1 MHRRG
6 NSPAGSRGFAL
17 IGLISALGMIAMV
30 LVAGYSALYA
40 RQADAI
46 LDKSKLAWLEDAAK
60 SLEVHYF
67 SDPSMAIAGSNEA
80 VMQNAGVIPRWEAH
94 VLVSGEMTD
103 AATGIRYVSLALW
116 MPGLHD
122 QGSQPVFD
130 TDTGEFDICPNND
143 CPDDRIFR
151 VVNSLEAQRAAV
163 ELTRKRLSEIAAKA
177 ETYAKAVLLRDP
189 EHNLATNPFRP
200 LNCAL
205 PEYGKPDC
213 LDEYVALLDP
223 SAEDTAAVL
232 GLAPSEVVDGWGSP
246 IEVSNLEG
254 SEILVPPYSMTFR
267 AATPWGQTFVTTA
280 VQPI

>member
-1 MHRRG
+1 MHSRG

-17 IGLISALGMIAMV
+17 IGLIAALGMVAMV

-67 SDPSMAIAGSNEA
+67 SDPNATITGSEEGI
-80 VMQNAGVIPRWEAH
+80 MQGAGVIPRWEAH
-94 VLVSGEMTD
+94 VQVSSEMTD
-103 AATGIRYVSLALW
+103 AATGIRYVSLAVW

-122 QGSQPVFD
+122 QGSLPLFD
-130 TDTGEFDICPNND
+130 TDTGEFKICPNND
-143 CPDDRIFR
+143 CPPDRIFR

-163 ELTRKRLSEIAAKA
+163 EMTRKRLGEIAAKA

-189 EHNLATNPFRP
+189 EHNLAVNPFRP
-200 LNCAL
+200 RLCTL
-205 PEYGKPDC
+205 PEYGKPEC
-213 LDEYVALLDP
+213 LDEYVALTDP
-223 SAEDTAAVL
+223 SANSVTTAF
-232 GLAPSEVVDGWGSP
+232 GLAPGEIMDGWGNS

-254 SEILVPPYSMTFR
+254 SEILVPPFSMTFR
-267 AATPWGQTFVTTA
+267 ATTPWGQTFVTTA